1 MCYWQCNGKTLRMWE
16 NPVDHWYMQAPIRL
30 LGSWHPSL
38 WLCPSKCRFFLFL
51 LTSTTYRKHA
61 FFLVVFNLW
70 TISLRRFRHSKVSLL
85 QEMSQCCGTVVG
97 PGRRSALW
105 RCAKAWNAMNAW
117 QLDNLTSG
125 LSSSGILGMT
135 WPQQMAENWH
145 ISVVFL
151 FPNQRRPLDFHLID
165 PPFCPWIFCHDNF
178 RTELCTLHWPWNV
191 QSWKFHEFQMVWSS
205 TWKLQAIWALTR
217 RVWNLPS
224 HKTLKRTL
232 CDWKWDGIMNAA
244 LFILNLSASCS
255 PCTAWR
261 FDMFLAMFCWPQV
274 LQLWPAKQWA
284 SMQKE
289 SANSSRHESRKGPA
303 CSCESSPRML

>member
-16 NPVDHWYMQAPIRL
+16 NPADHWYMQAPIRL

-61 FFLVVFNLW
+61 VFLVAFNLW

-97 PGRRSALW
+97 PGSRWALW
-105 RCAKAWNAMNAW
+105 RRAKTWNAW
-117 QLDNLTSG
+117 QNWHLAFHLPVFWEWPDRNKWQKTGTFLWSFCFPTPAALG
-125 LSSSGILGMT
+125 LSPH
-135 WPQQMAENWH
+135 WPQ
-145 ISVVFL
+145 
-151 FPNQRRPLDFHLID
+151 
-165 PPFCPWIFCHDNF
+165 FCPWKTSAMKTSDWAFHTSLALKCPSENF
-178 RTELCTLHWPWNV
+178 MSSNGLKFYPSQSGHSHEEFGTCQIIKLWN
-191 QSWKFHEFQMVWSS
+191 Q
-205 TWKLQAIWALTR
+205 
-217 RVWNLPS
+217 
-224 HKTLKRTL
+224 TL

-244 LFILNLSASCS
+244 LFILIYI
-255 PCTAWR
+255 
-261 FDMFLAMFCWPQV
+261 MFTMHSMKIWSFLVMFCWPQV